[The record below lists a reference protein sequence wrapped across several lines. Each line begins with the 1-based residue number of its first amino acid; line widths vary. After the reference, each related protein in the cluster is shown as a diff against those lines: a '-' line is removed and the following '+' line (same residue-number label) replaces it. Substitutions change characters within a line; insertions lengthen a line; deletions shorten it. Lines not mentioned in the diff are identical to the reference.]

1 MSNNRRRRP
10 LASEREAT
18 FAIGFIISILVATSG
33 VVYLLTRTLFRSL
46 NEHLETSGDIL
57 APKRIKSAFSAVMEQ
72 LPEFTQGA
80 ITVAAIAFLL
90 LPFFVVGAL
99 VDPSFDK
106 LPTMWNMSGEVRSVI
121 MFTIFFG
128 GGGIIALIAAGISY
142 KVYQASDEYQPP
154 VTDDPTHYETIFR
167 KGDTP
172 LFNAEHQYT
181 AYTIRVPRGMEW
193 NAERITRFIEQLVY
207 SFAPLLFRIVAD
219 EKSIVWEVVDL
230 HGREPQ
236 YIMNAIHVIYP
247 EAHIT
252 HKKAHD
258 LEPITSELHRL
269 TLVYKS
275 ANTFVHPFRRASD
288 VTDFDPLTTLISAMN
303 SLQTGERVS
312 LNLFVID
319 SHQGAYKEGQN
330 LITTSTI
337 LSTDYLSAKGWRT
350 IAALKASGLDRVEK
364 YVARDQRVVE
374 DKLRDVLYQ
383 AMFMI
388 QVDSPTVER
397 VIELADTVDSQT
409 FGFAHVPYNSLQ
421 WYSGVKQPDGS
432 RTPPNILDLI
442 RDLDPESNP
451 LAGSAIKRIFLYAES
466 NRYQWA
472 RWKTRLIL
480 TSQEMALFW
489 HLPHDV
495 FSATRI
501 RWLSSRTVPP
511 PPAVI
516 SEHRR
521 KLLLGYGTQGGK
533 IYPVRLPQK
542 DREGHLRILGK
553 TGGGKS
559 TFLFDL
565 IRQDIF
571 YKRGVVVIDPHGSLV
586 ELVLRYGIWA
596 PQRRK
601 VVVYDLADRHN
612 PPPLNPLRG
621 GLNYVQVG
629 QIVQSIE
636 QLYPTTGKYPRL
648 SHYLRTALLTLNS
661 DPEATVRDIVRL
673 FTDGEY
679 RAKLVARLDADDLIE
694 TWEEYEAMK
703 ATEKRAITEPIRSR
717 ISPFYTNPLLA
728 PMMCH
733 PDGMPLDEHIKA
745 GNIVL
750 ISLKMDDSQVPEAE
764 RNLIG
769 SLLLSRLQ
777 VSGMQRAPGSEPY
790 YVYID
795 EIQRFVT
802 SSLDNM
808 FSEARK
814 FGLSLTVA
822 HQYIDQLPDKTQS
835 ALIGNA
841 GATILFASSPDDAK
855 VFLPHIRAQF
865 DVDDVVGL
873 DQFTA
878 IARMQ
883 HNGTTQPPFTLL
895 TPIPPGLSEEEIAQH
910 PVFAQ
915 RRDLVPED
923 GMIEH
928 YPFTWEQQLY
938 KEEGLEDP
946 IPSEIW
952 VREHSRQT
960 YTPKTMSEVKTWI
973 KSRYGRAVKVDDQ
986 GVFFDE

>member
-18 FAIGFIISILVATSG
+18 FAIGFIISILVALSG
-33 VVYLLTRTLFRSL
+33 VIFLISRTAYRSL
-46 NEHLETSGDIL
+46 NEDEPSARDIL
-57 APKRIKSAFSAVMEQ
+57 APKRIKSSLAALLEHI
-72 LPEFTQGA
+72 PETVQGG
-80 ITVAAIAFLL
+80 L
-90 LPFFVVGAL
+90 FV
-99 VDPSFDK
+99 
-106 LPTMWNMSGEVRSVI
+106 
-121 MFTIFFG
+121 
-128 GGGIIALIAAGISY
+128 ALISGFCVVVFGLWSLDRNVDEGVGILFGLSLLIFPSSLVFAGIEY
-142 KVYQASDEYQPP
+142 KRYCASPNYTPP
-154 VTDDPTHYETIFR
+154 VLDHPTHYKTIFR
-167 KGDTP
+167 HGDTP
-172 LFNAEHQYT
+172 LYNEEHVYT

-193 NAERITRFIEQLVY
+193 NAERITRFIEQLIY
-207 SFAPLLFRIVAD
+207 SFAPIFFRIVAD

-236 YIMNAIHVIYP
+236 YITNAIHVIYP

-252 HKKAHD
+252 HRKAPD
-258 LEPITSELHRL
+258 TEPATSEFYRL
-269 TLVYKS
+269 TLAYCS
-275 ANTFVHPFRRASD
+275 SRSFVHPFRMASS
-288 VTDFDPLTTLISAMN
+288 VTDYDPLTTLVSAMN
-303 SLQTGERVS
+303 SLQSGERVS
-312 LNLFVID
+312 LNLFVAGP
-319 SHQGAYKEGQN
+319 HLGAYKEGQE

-337 LSTDYLSAKGWRT
+337 LPTDYLSVKGWNT
-350 IAALKASGLDRVEK
+350 IAALKASGLDRVNRYES
-364 YVARDQRVVE
+364 RDQRVVE

-383 AMFMI
+383 ALFMI
-388 QVDSPTVER
+388 QVESPDIDR
-397 VIELADTVDSQT
+397 VIELADTMDNQT
-409 FGFAHVPYNSLQ
+409 FGLAYVPYNSLQ
-421 WYSGVKQPDGS
+421 WYKGIKQPDGS
-432 RTPPNILDLI
+432 RTPPDILDLI
-442 RDLDPESNP
+442 RHITPDGDP
-451 LAGSAIKRIFLYAES
+451 LFGSALKSIWLLAES
-466 NRYQWA
+466 NMFQRA
-472 RWKTRLIL
+472 RWATRLIL

-489 HLPHDV
+489 HLPHEA
-495 FSATRI
+495 FNATRI

-516 SEHRR
+516 SEDH
-521 KLLLGYGTQGGK
+521 KMLLLGYGTQGGK
-533 IYPVRLPQK
+533 IFPVRLPQK

-565 IRQDIF
+565 IRQDIL
-571 YKRGVVVIDPHGSLV
+571 YSRGVVVIDPHGSLV
-586 ELVLRYGIWA
+586 ELVLRHGIWA
-596 PQRRK
+596 RMRRK

-636 QLYPTTGKYPRL
+636 QLYPATGKYPRL
-648 SHYLRTALLTLNS
+648 SHYLRTALLTLNA

-673 FTDGEY
+673 FTDSEY
-679 RAKLVARLDADDLIE
+679 RAKLVSRLDADDLIE

-703 ATEKRAITEPIRSR
+703 ATEKRTITEPIRTR
-717 ISPFYTNPLLA
+717 ISPFYTNPHLA

-750 ISLKMDDSQVPEAE
+750 ISLKMDDRQVPEAE

-777 VSGMQRAPGSEPY
+777 VSGMQRAPSSEPY

-822 HQYIDQLPDKTQS
+822 HQYLDQLPDKTQS
-835 ALIGNA
+835 SLIGNV

-873 DQFTA
+873 DQFTT
-878 IARMQ
+878 ITRMQ

-895 TPIPPGLSEEEIAQH
+895 TPIPPGLSDEEIARH

-915 RRDLVPED
+915 RRELVPEND
-923 GMIEH
+923 MTQHYIPVWEH
-928 YPFTWEQQLY
+928 QLY
-938 KEEGLEDP
+938 KEEGIEEN
-946 IPSEIW
+946 IPPEIW

>member
-1 MSNNRRRRP
+1 MSNNHRRRP

-33 VVYLLTRTLFRSL
+33 VVYLLTRTLFRL
-46 NEHLETSGDIL
+46 LHEHLETSGDIL
-57 APKRIKSAFSAVMEQ
+57 APKRIKSAFDAVMEQ
-72 LPEFTQGA
+72 LPEFTRGA
-80 ITVAAIAFLL
+80 IILGICAFVLIPVFGILAFL
-90 LPFFVVGAL
+90 
-99 VDPSFDK
+99 DPSMDR
-106 LPTMWNMSGEVRSVI
+106 LPRIHSMSGEVRGFLA
-121 MFTIFFG
+121 FTTFFG
-128 GGGIIALIAAGISY
+128 LGGIISFLAAGVSY
-142 KVYQASDEYQPP
+142 KFYQASDEYQPP

-193 NAERITRFIEQLVY
+193 NAERITRFIEQLIY

-236 YIMNAIHVIYP
+236 YITNAIHVMYP
-247 EAHIT
+247 EAYIT

-258 LEPITSELHRL
+258 LEPITSDLHRL

-275 ANTFVHPFRRASD
+275 ANSFVHPFRRARD

-312 LNLFVID
+312 LNLFVVG
-319 SHQGAYKEGQN
+319 SHLGAYKEGQE
-330 LITTSTI
+330 LITESVI
-337 LSTDYLSAKGWRT
+337 LPTDVMTFNGWRR
-350 IAALKASGLDRVEK
+350 IAALKATGFDRVEK

-432 RTPPNILDLI
+432 RTPPNVLDLMW
-442 RDLDPESNP
+442 DLTPESTP
-451 LAGSAIKRIFLYAES
+451 LAGSAIERIFMYAES
-466 NRYQWA
+466 NRHQWK
-472 RWKTRLIL
+472 RWATRLIL

-489 HLPHDV
+489 HLPHDA

-511 PPAVI
+511 PPSVI
-516 SEHRR
+516 SERH
-521 KLLLGYGTQGGK
+521 KALLLGYGTQGGK
-533 IYPVRLPQK
+533 VFPVRLPEK

-553 TGGGKS
+553 TGVGKS
-559 TFLFDL
+559 TLLFDL
-565 IRQDIF
+565 IRQDIVF
-571 YKRGVVVIDPHGSLV
+571 KRGVVVIDPHGSLV
-586 ELVLRYGIWA
+586 ELVLRHGIWA

-601 VVVYDLADRHN
+601 VVVYDLADRDN

-636 QLYPTTGKYPRL
+636 QLYPATGKYPRL
-648 SHYLRTALLTLNS
+648 SHYLRTALLTLNA

-673 FTDGEY
+673 FTNSEY
-679 RAKLVARLDADDLIE
+679 RAKLVSRLDADDLIE
-694 TWEEYEAMK
+694 TWEEYEEMK
-703 ATEKRAITEPIRSR
+703 ATEKRTITEPIRTR
-717 ISPFYTNPLLA
+717 ISPYYTNPHLA

-750 ISLKMDDSQVPEAE
+750 ISLKMDDRQVPEAE

-777 VSGMQRAPGSEPY
+777 VSGMQRELGSEPY

-802 SSLDNM
+802 SSLDSM

-822 HQYIDQLPDKTQS
+822 HQYLDQLPDKTQS
-835 ALIGNA
+835 SLIGNV

-873 DQFTA
+873 DQFTT
-878 IARMQ
+878 ITRMQ
-883 HNGTTQPPFTLL
+883 HNGTTQQPFTLL
-895 TPIPPGLSEEEIAQH
+895 TPIPPGLSDEEINRH
-910 PVFAQ
+910 PVFTQ
-915 RRDLVPED
+915 RRELV
-923 GMIEH
+923 
-928 YPFTWEQQLY
+928 Q
-938 KEEGLEDP
+938 EDP
-946 IPSEIW
+946 IFKSYSGLWEYCLHHEEKEEVYISIDQW
-952 VREHSRQT
+952 IRRYSRTT
-960 YTPKTMSEVKTWI
+960 YTPKTMAAVKTWI

>member
-18 FAIGFIISILVATSG
+18 FAIGLIISILVALSG
-33 VVYLLTRTLFRSL
+33 VIFLLSRTAYRSL
-46 NEHLETSGDIL
+46 NEDEPSARDLL
-57 APKRIKSAFSAVMEQ
+57 APKRIKSSFSALLEHIPDTV
-72 LPEFTQGA
+72 QGG
-80 ITVAAIAFLL
+80 LL
-90 LPFFVVGAL
+90 V
-99 VDPSFDK
+99 
-106 LPTMWNMSGEVRSVI
+106 
-121 MFTIFFG
+121 
-128 GGGIIALIAAGISY
+128 ALISGIFGLLFGLWSLDRNSHYSVGVIFGLSLFILPISLAFAGFEY
-142 KVYQASDEYQPP
+142 KTYRANPNYTPP
-154 VTDDPTHYETIFR
+154 VLDHPTHYKTIFR
-167 KGDTP
+167 YGDTP
-172 LFNAEHQYT
+172 HYNEENQYT
-181 AYTIRVPRGMEW
+181 AYTIRIPRGMEW
-193 NAERITRFIEQLVY
+193 NSERMTRFVEQLVY

-219 EKSIVWEVVDL
+219 EKSIGWEVVDL

-236 YIMNAIHVIYP
+236 YITNAIHVIYP

-252 HKKAHD
+252 YKKAYD
-258 LEPITSELHRL
+258 LEPLTSDLYRL

-275 ANTFVHPFRRASD
+275 ANSFVHPFRRASD

-303 SLQTGERVS
+303 SLQSGERVS

-319 SHQGAYKEGQN
+319 SHQGAYKEGQE
-330 LITTSTI
+330 LITVSTI
-337 LSTDYLSAKGWRT
+337 LPTDYFTAKGWRT
-350 IAALKASGLDRVEK
+350 IAELKSAGLDRVEK
-364 YVARDQRVVE
+364 YIPRDQRVVE

-383 AMFMI
+383 AVFMI
-388 QVDSPTVER
+388 QVDSPNVER
-397 VIELADTVDSQT
+397 VVELADTVDSQT
-409 FGFAHVPYNSLQ
+409 FGLAHVPYNSLQ
-421 WYSGVKQPDGS
+421 WYGKLFLQSDGS
-432 RTPPNILDLI
+432 LTPPNIADLI
-442 RDLDPESNP
+442 SELTPESDP
-451 LAGSAIKRIFLYAES
+451 LDASAIQRIFLYAES
-466 NRYQWA
+466 NRYRRSRWA
-472 RWKTRLIL
+472 TRLIL

-489 HLPHDV
+489 HLPHDA
-495 FSATRI
+495 FIATRI

-521 KLLLGYGTQGGK
+521 TLLLGYGTQGGK
-533 IYPVRLPQK
+533 IFPVRLPQK

-553 TGGGKS
+553 TGVGKS
-559 TFLFDL
+559 TLLFDL
-565 IRQDIF
+565 IRQDILF
-571 YKRGVVVIDPHGSLV
+571 KRGVVVIDPHGSLV
-586 ELVLRYGIWA
+586 ELVLRHGIWA
-596 PQRRK
+596 PQRHK
-601 VVVYDLADRHN
+601 VVVYDLADRDN

-636 QLYPTTGKYPRL
+636 QMYPATGKYPRL
-648 SHYLRTALLTLNS
+648 SHYLRTALLTLNA

-673 FTDGEY
+673 FTNSEY
-679 RAKLVARLDADDLIE
+679 RAKLVSRLDADDLIE
-694 TWEEYEAMK
+694 TWDEYEAMK
-703 ATEKRAITEPIRSR
+703 ATEKRTITEPIRTR
-717 ISPFYTNPLLA
+717 ISPFYTNPHLA

-750 ISLKMDDSQVPEAE
+750 ISLKMDDRQVPEAE

-802 SSLDNM
+802 SSLDDM

-822 HQYIDQLPDKTQS
+822 HQYLDQLPDKTQS
-835 ALIGNA
+835 SLIGNV

-855 VFLPHIRAQF
+855 VFLPHIRTQF

-873 DQFTA
+873 DQFTT
-878 IARMQ
+878 ITRMQ
-883 HNGTTQPPFTLL
+883 HNGTTQSPFTLL
-895 TPIPPGLSEEEIAQH
+895 TPLPPGLSDEEIAQH

-915 RRDLVPED
+915 RRELVPED
-923 GMIEH
+923 ETIEH
-928 YPFTWEQQLY
+928 YLSVFEHQVY
-938 KEEGLEDP
+938 REEGVLDILPEF
-946 IPSEIW
+946 W
-952 VREHSRQT
+952 VREHSRRT
-960 YTPKTMSEVKTWI
+960 YTPKTMAEVKSWI
-973 KSRYGRAVKVDDQ
+973 KSRYGRAVKLDDQ

>member
-1 MSNNRRRRP
+1 MSNNRRRKP

-18 FAIGFIISILVATSG
+18 FAIGFIISVLVATSG

-57 APKRIKSAFSAVMEQ
+57 APKRIKSAFDAVMEQ
-72 LPEFTQGA
+72 LPEFTRGA
-80 ITVAAIAFLL
+80 ITIAGLAFLAVPCFSVLVL
-90 LPFFVVGAL
+90 L
-99 VDPSFDK
+99 DPSVDR
-106 LPTMWNMSGEVRSVI
+106 LPTLWNMSPEIRGI
-121 MFTIFFG
+121 LLFTVFFG
-128 GGGIIALIAAGISY
+128 GGGIIALLAAGISY
-142 KVYQASDEYQPP
+142 KVYQASDAYQPP

-181 AYTIRVPRGMEW
+181 TYTIRVPRGMEW
-193 NAERITRFIEQLVY
+193 NAERITRFIEQLIY

-219 EKSIVWEVVDL
+219 GKSIVWEVVDL

-236 YIMNAIHVIYP
+236 YIKNAIHVMYP

-275 ANTFVHPFRRASD
+275 ANSFVHPFRRASD

-303 SLQTGERVS
+303 SLQNGERVS

-319 SHQGAYKEGQN
+319 SHQGAYKEGQE
-330 LITTSTI
+330 LITQSVI
-337 LSTDYLSAKGWRT
+337 LPTDVMTLNGWKR
-350 IAALKASGLDRVEK
+350 IATLKASGLDRVEK

-442 RDLDPESNP
+442 WDLDPESNP
-451 LAGSAIKRIFLYAES
+451 LAGSAIERIFLYAES

-480 TSQEMALFW
+480 TSQEIALFW
-489 HLPHDV
+489 HLPHDA

-516 SEHRR
+516 SERQ
-521 KLLLGYGTQGGK
+521 KTLLLGYGTQGGK

-542 DREGHLRILGK
+542 DREGHLRILGQ
-553 TGGGKS
+553 TGVGKS
-559 TFLFDL
+559 TLLFDL
-565 IRQDIF
+565 IRQDIL

-586 ELVLRYGIWA
+586 ELVLRHGIWA
-596 PQRRK
+596 AHRRK
-601 VVVYDLADRHN
+601 VVVYDLADRDN

-636 QLYPTTGKYPRL
+636 QMYPATGKYPRL
-648 SHYLRTALLTLNS
+648 SHYLRTALLTLNA

-673 FTDGEY
+673 FTDSEY

-703 ATEKRAITEPIRSR
+703 ATEKRTITEPIRTR
-717 ISPFYTNPLLA
+717 ISPFYTNPHLA

-750 ISLKMDDSQVPEAE
+750 ISLKMDDRQVPEAE

-769 SLLLSRLQ
+769 SLLISRLQ
-777 VSGMQRAPGSEPY
+777 VSGMQRELGSEPY

-822 HQYIDQLPDKTQS
+822 HQYLDQLPDKTQS
-835 ALIGNA
+835 SLIGNV

-855 VFLPHIRAQF
+855 VFMPHIRAQF

-873 DQFTA
+873 DQFTTVT
-878 IARMQ
+878 RMR

-895 TPIPPGLSEEEIAQH
+895 TPIPPGLSDAEIARH

-915 RRDLVPED
+915 RRELVPED
-923 GMIEH
+923 EMIEY
-928 YPFTWEQQLY
+928 YPIVWEQDLF
-938 KEEGLEDP
+938 KEEGEEEP
-946 IPSEIW
+946 IPPEVWI
-952 VREHSRQT
+952 RRYSRTT
-960 YTPKTMSEVKTWI
+960 YTPKTMIDVKTWI